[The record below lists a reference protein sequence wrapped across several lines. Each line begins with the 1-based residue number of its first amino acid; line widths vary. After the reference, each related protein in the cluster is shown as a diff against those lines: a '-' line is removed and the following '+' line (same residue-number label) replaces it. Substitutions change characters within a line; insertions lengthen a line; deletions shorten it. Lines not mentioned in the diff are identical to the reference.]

1 MAEVF
6 NVNEDTI
13 RNLQGLKEDRSNI
26 VRVKGRLQ
34 VARPPRSREERERLE
49 RQEREQEREDE
60 REQSESR
67 RGGHGRGREEREQ
80 EERRR
85 QEREEEREQER
96 ERRESQRGGRGRGGY
111 NGIEETLCTLRLRE
125 NIHDPSRADIYNPH
139 AGRISTLNSHNL
151 PVLRWLQLSAE
162 FGRLQKV
169 RALVS
174 IVKKKEKKSY
184 YEEEML
190 TCVFRKLT
198 NNLIKENFY

>member
-26 VRVKGRLQ
+26 VKVKGRLQ

-49 RQEREQEREDE
+49 RQEREDE
-60 REQSESR
+60 REQSESH

-80 EERRR
+80 EER
-85 QEREEEREQER
+85 QKEREEEREQER
-96 ERRESQRGGRGRGGY
+96 ERRESQRGGRGGY

-162 FGRLQKV
+162 FGRLQRV
-169 RALVS
+169 RSLVS
-174 IVKKKEKKSY
+174 IVKKKKEKKKVII
-184 YEEEML
+184 
-190 TCVFRKLT
+190 TRKC
-198 NNLIKENFY
+198 

>member
-26 VRVKGRLQ
+26 VRVKGSLQ

-80 EERRR
+80 E
-85 QEREEEREQER
+85 R
-96 ERRESQRGGRGRGGY
+96 ERRESQRGGRGGGGY

-162 FGRLQKV
+162 FGRLQRV

-174 IVKKKEKKSY
+174 ILKKKEKKSY
-184 YEEEML
+184 YEEKIL
-190 TCVFRKLT
+190 TSAFRELT
-198 NNLIKENFY
+198 NKICIVPNFHRRGRNFE

>member
-26 VRVKGRLQ
+26 VKVKGRLQ

-67 RGGHGRGREEREQ
+67 RGGHGRGREKREQ
-80 EERRR
+80 EER
-85 QEREEEREQER
+85 QKEREEEREQER

-139 AGRISTLNSHNL
+139 AGRISTLNSYNL

-162 FGRLQKV
+162 FGRLQRV

-174 IVKKKEKKSY
+174 IVKKKKRKSY
-184 YEEEML
+184 YD
-190 TCVFRKLT
+190 K
-198 NNLIKENFY
+198 

>member
-26 VRVKGRLQ
+26 VKVKGRLQ

-60 REQSESR
+60 REQRESR
-67 RGGHGRGREEREQ
+67 RGGH
-80 EERRR
+80 
-85 QEREEEREQER
+85 
-96 ERRESQRGGRGRGGY
+96 GRGGY

-162 FGRLQKV
+162 FGRLQRV
-169 RALVS
+169 RALVP
-174 IVKKKEKKSY
+174 IIKKKKKKVI
-184 YEEEML
+184 M
-190 TCVFRKLT
+190 TRKLT
-198 NNLIKENFY
+198 KNSAKKKFFIEKRN

>member
-6 NVNEDTI
+6 KVNEDTI

-26 VRVKGRLQ
+26 VKVKGRLQ

-49 RQEREQEREDE
+49 RQEREDE
-60 REQSESR
+60 REQSESH

-80 EERRR
+80 EER
-85 QEREEEREQER
+85 QKEREEEREQER
-96 ERRESQRGGRGRGGY
+96 GRRESQRGGRGGY

-162 FGRLQKV
+162 FGRLQRV

-174 IVKKKEKKSY
+174 IIKKKKKKVI
-184 YEEEML
+184 M
-190 TCVFRKLT
+190 TRKLT
-198 NNLIKENFY
+198 KNSAKKNFY